1 MSENAENKSGGFG
14 QRDNSAVAAA
24 QSPSAG
30 QGSPIVPKS
39 AIEVLRPEPG
49 VPRPKKRS
57 KAARSQVI
65 VFMNFMM
72 SLAMFLT
79 LAAGLAFYIGK
90 HRFDATGPTT
100 EAKAFMVPKG
110 AGIDE
115 ISQSLARNGLI
126 TDPRIFNLAT
136 RAFRADKSL
145 KAGEYEIKAGASMR
159 DILATL
165 RSGKSVLYSLT
176 IPEGLTVEQ
185 ILSRIRTSDV
195 LIGDLPPEI
204 PAEGTLLA
212 DTQRFSRGTTRAE
225 ILAKLASDQKKLV
238 DEIWARRA
246 ENLPVKDI
254 NEFVTLASIVEK
266 ETGRSDER
274 SRVAGVFINRLNQGM
289 RLQSDPTI
297 IYGIY
302 GGKGKPA
309 DVPIRRSD
317 IDKLTAYNTYQIDGL
332 PPTPIA
338 NPGRAALEAVANPS
352 TTEELFFVADGTGG
366 HVFAKTLDEHN
377 ENVARWRE
385 IEKKAAEEAEKAKAT
400 GATPE
405 APADPAAPAQ

>member
-1 MSENAENKSGGFG
+1 MMGDEDKPGGFG
-14 QRDNSAVAAA
+14 QRDNTNVASQDGRTQDAR
-24 QSPSAG
+24 
-30 QGSPIVPKS
+30 PIVPKS
-39 AIEVLRPEPG
+39 AIEILRPEPG
-49 VPRPKKRS
+49 VQPPKKRS

-72 SLAMFLT
+72 SLAVFLT
-79 LAAGLAFYIGK
+79 LSAGLAFYIGRQ
-90 HRFDATGPTT
+90 RFEAPGPTA
-100 EAKAFMVPKG
+100 ESKAFIVPKG
-110 AGIDE
+110 AGIGE
-115 ISQSLARNGLI
+115 IAQSLERNGLI
-126 TDPRIFNLAT
+126 SDARIFNWAT
-136 RAFRADKSL
+136 KAYKADKSL
-145 KAGEYEIKAGASMR
+145 KAGEYEIKSGASMR

-165 RSGKSVLYSLT
+165 KSGKSVLYSLT

-185 ILSRIRTSDV
+185 ILTRIKVSDV
-195 LIGDLPPEI
+195 LVGDLPVDVP
-204 PAEGTLLA
+204 PEGTLLA

-225 ILAKLASDQKKLV
+225 IVTKLKSDQQKLV

-246 ENLPVKDI
+246 PNLPVKDVS
-254 NEFVTLASIVEK
+254 EFVTLASIVEK
-266 ETGRSDER
+266 ETGKSDER
-274 SRVAGVFINRLNQGM
+274 PRVAGVFINRLKQGI

-317 IDKLTAYNTYQIDGL
+317 LDKQTVYNTYQIDGL

-352 TTEELFFVADGTGG
+352 TTDEIYFVADGTGG
-366 HVFAKTLDEHN
+366 HVFAKTLEEHN

-385 IEKKAAEEAEKAKAT
+385 IEKKAARDTNTNEDPAVPDAAKDPT
-400 GATPE
+400 
-405 APADPAAPAQ
+405 APANAQ